1 MDVIIGRFYTAPCLD
16 ELSISYC
23 KKQESVPTLQGC
35 ASLRELRVFKCEGF
49 VSILSG
55 LESCTCLRFL
65 RIQYCQNFRN
75 LLDVLQSPVSLEGL
89 RITDCPY
96 LETIPSSDN
105 LKSLSLL
112 WIEKCN
118 A

>member
-49 VSILSG
+49 VSIPSG